1 MVLGRKRWLKSMVM
15 IDANV
20 ILRYL
25 LNDNEKMASEAEEL
39 IKNKMVLVTVEVI
52 AEVIYVLKR
61 VYEVDRNDIR
71 NSLLAFLPE
80 VDVKER
86 EVLELGIKTYAEQNL
101 DFVDCILYAYKCIK
115 GYDIKTFDK
124 KLNKLLKTN

>member
-101 DFVDCILYAYKCIK
+101 DFVDCILYAYKRIK

>member
-1 MVLGRKRWLKSMVM
+1 MVM

-71 NSLLAFLPE
+71 NSLLAFLLE

-101 DFVDCILYAYKCIK
+101 DFVDCILYAYKRIK